1 MPVRPVILVD
11 ADNTLWDT
19 DAIFTQAQLLMLALV
34 EAEIGLAAP
43 DRDRLGWLRSY
54 DQAMAQIDHRH
65 LRYPPR
71 LLVQALALGLSG
83 IGPREAAAASMGGSV
98 QAMPTSTAGVIVSEY
113 VSRLQ
118 TIPDLLPGV
127 REGLTAARDA
137 GVEVW
142 VLTEGHAERQRA
154 RISDLGIGDLIKGV
168 AEVTKTVEQFDRQRR
183 RFAPKP
189 LYVVGDQPDR
199 DIAPARAAGC
209 RTVLVPSRF
218 RPAWQDEAAW
228 ESADYI
234 ADDFANAIAWIL
246 DSTLTASA
254 TEWR

>member
-1 MPVRPVILVD
+1 MPERPVILVD

-19 DAIFTQAQLLMLALV
+19 DAIFAEAQLLMLALV
-34 EAEIGLAAP
+34 EAEVGSKAP
-43 DRDRLGWLRSY
+43 GPDRLGWLRSY
-54 DQAMAQIDHRH
+54 DQAIAQIDHRH
-65 LRYPPR
+65 LRYPSG

-83 IGPREAAAASMGGSV
+83 VGPREAAAASVGARHR
-98 QAMPTSTAGVIVSEY
+98 AMPTTTVDMIVSKY
-113 VSRLQ
+113 VAKLQ
-118 TIPDLLPGV
+118 TSPDLLPGV

-137 GVEVW
+137 SVEVW
-142 VLTEGHAERQRA
+142 VLTEGHAKDQRA
-154 RISDLGIGDLIKGV
+154 RISDLGIADLIKGL

-228 ESADYI
+228 ASADYV
-234 ADDFANAIAWIL
+234 ADGFAKAVAWIL
-246 DSTLTASA
+246 ESA
-254 TEWR
+254 LAAPAVEPR